1 VTSHDVDGNETA
13 PEGLVVDWG
22 GVLTKPLRDAFT
34 AWAAAD
40 GVDYEHYRDV
50 LAQWQDLAAAE
61 SGAGGPV
68 APVHALERGEMPA
81 AEFEQL
87 LADELHARGSRV
99 TATGL
104 LGRMLAGL
112 EEPETRMHAL
122 VRRARE
128 AGVRTALLS
137 NSWGNTYDRRGWEEM
152 FDVVVIS
159 GEVGMRKPE
168 ARIFEHTASL
178 LGLST
183 SACVM
188 VDDLPW
194 NIDGARSVGME
205 AVLHRDVDDTARELE
220 ALLGVPLAPPPA

>member
-1 VTSHDVDGNETA
+1 VTSDNGQDVQPA
-13 PEGLVVDWG
+13 PEALVVDWG
-22 GVLTKPLRDAFT
+22 GVLTKPLDGAIT
-34 AWAAAD
+34 AWAEAD
-40 GVDYEHYRDV
+40 GVEYAHYRDV
-50 LAQWQDLAAAE
+50 FAQWRDLAAAE
-61 SGAGGPV
+61 SGSGGPV
-68 APVHALERGEMPA
+68 APVHALERGEMSA

-99 TATGL
+99 TASGL

-112 EEPETRMHAL
+112 EEPEVRMHAV
-122 VRRARE
+122 VRRARA

-137 NSWGNTYDRRGWEEM
+137 NSWGNSYDRRGWEEM

-168 ARIFEHTASL
+168 ARIFEHTADL
-178 LGLST
+178 LDLPT

-194 NIDGARSVGME
+194 NVDGARAAGMA
-205 AVLHRDVDDTARELE
+205 AVLHREVAATAE
-220 ALLGVPLAPPPA
+220 ALESMLRVPLTTP